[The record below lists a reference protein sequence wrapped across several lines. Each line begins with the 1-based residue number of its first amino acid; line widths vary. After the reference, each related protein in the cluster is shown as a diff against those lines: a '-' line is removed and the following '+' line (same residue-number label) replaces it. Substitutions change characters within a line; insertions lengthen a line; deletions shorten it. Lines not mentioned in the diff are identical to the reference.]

1 MQTQINKKEDEIIKK
16 LQDIPDEQ
24 LPNLLNMIRIFKK
37 SINMQKEIDFYLK
50 KELNEWDILSDEAL
64 SNFEASK
71 FIVIF
76 GDIYLVEIP
85 TSGGHKQAGFKA
97 CNYSPNN

>member
-1 MQTQINKKEDEIIKK
+1 MQTQINKKEDEIIKE

-37 SINMQKEIDFYLK
+37 SINMQKEVDFYLK

-64 SNFEASK
+64 SNFEAS
-71 FIVIF
+71 
-76 GDIYLVEIP
+76 LL
-85 TSGGHKQAGFKA
+85 
-97 CNYSPNN
+97 

>member
-1 MQTQINKKEDEIIKK
+1 MQTQIKKEDEIIKE

-37 SINMQKEIDFYLK
+37 SINMQKEVDFYLK

-64 SNFEASK
+64 SNFEAS
-71 FIVIF
+71 
-76 GDIYLVEIP
+76 LL
-85 TSGGHKQAGFKA
+85 
-97 CNYSPNN
+97 

>member
-1 MQTQINKKEDEIIKK
+1 MQTQINKKEDKIIKE

-24 LPNLLNMIRIFKK
+24 LPNLLNIIRIFKK

-64 SNFEASK
+64 SNFEAS
-71 FIVIF
+71 
-76 GDIYLVEIP
+76 LL
-85 TSGGHKQAGFKA
+85 
-97 CNYSPNN
+97 

>member
-1 MQTQINKKEDEIIKK
+1 MQTQIKKEDEIIKE

-64 SNFEASK
+64 SNFEAS
-71 FIVIF
+71 
-76 GDIYLVEIP
+76 LL
-85 TSGGHKQAGFKA
+85 
-97 CNYSPNN
+97 

>member
-1 MQTQINKKEDEIIKK
+1 MQTQINKKEDEIIKE

-24 LPNLLNMIRIFKK
+24 LPNLLNIIRIFKK

-64 SNFEASK
+64 SNFEAS
-71 FIVIF
+71 
-76 GDIYLVEIP
+76 LL
-85 TSGGHKQAGFKA
+85 
-97 CNYSPNN
+97 

>member
-1 MQTQINKKEDEIIKK
+1 MQTQINKKEDEIIKE

-24 LPNLLNMIRIFKK
+24 LPNLLNIIRIFKK

-64 SNFEASK
+64 SNFEASLLWFLEI
-71 FIVIF
+71 FI
-76 GDIYLVEIP
+76 
-85 TSGGHKQAGFKA
+85 
-97 CNYSPNN
+97 